1 MSTPPTDLPPPG
13 PLDRER
19 ALAVLAAADALLAE
33 GEFGTAAAAY
43 ARVIGHPDADLTA
56 AGWYGLAEAR
66 YRTDDETGALAAWE
80 AAARV
85 GETPVAWRAWK
96 QVAAA
101 RVRLARDGGG
111 DLGSAIAAYREAER
125 RAPPAE
131 RGEIASRLGWLSKE
145 QGDARAAGRY
155 FARAR
160 GGTGSPLATYAIL
173 ALMVGVW
180 VGTVATPEGQRLLDL
195 LMLDKARLAAGE
207 WWRLL
212 TPVLV
217 HDDASP
223 LHLFFNMYA
232 LFLAGPIVE
241 AIYGRATFVTIYLLC
256 AAAGSVAS
264 FVFTPADSVGASGAI
279 FGLFGVLFAAMR
291 THQPIVDR
299 RSRALM
305 GQIGGLIVINLA
317 LGFSLG
323 FVDNAAHV
331 GGLAAGLWLGYL
343 LVPGNVPTLASLWQR
358 GGTPLA
364 AEGRRGSAFIRA
376 AGILVLVFAIAAMLI
391 AGIALR

>member
-1 MSTPPTDLPPPG
+1 M
-13 PLDRER
+13 
-19 ALAVLAAADALLAE
+19 
-33 GEFGTAAAAY
+33 
-43 ARVIGHPDADLTA
+43 
-56 AGWYGLAEAR
+56 
-66 YRTDDETGALAAWE
+66 
-80 AAARV
+80 
-85 GETPVAWRAWK
+85 
-96 QVAAA
+96 
-101 RVRLARDGGG
+101 
-111 DLGSAIAAYREAER
+111 
-125 RAPPAE
+125 
-131 RGEIASRLGWLSKE
+131 
-145 QGDARAAGRY
+145 
-155 FARAR
+155 
-160 GGTGSPLATYAIL
+160 
-173 ALMVGVW
+173 
-180 VGTVATPEGQRLLDL
+180 
-195 LMLDKARLAAGE
+195 
-207 WWRLL
+207 
-212 TPVLV
+212 LV

-364 AEGRRGSAFIRA
+364 AEQRRGSAFIRA